1 MPIPQYSAVN
11 GPFVSPDGRLTF
23 AGNVFL
29 RELWL
34 RGGGSN
40 APSNDELLLSEYAD
54 AGIEETKATLF
65 ALADT
70 IAAAPIQTPH
80 AQRDDEDGQIS
91 ALREE
96 LAAALKRID
105 ALEQGFQ
112 L

>member
-1 MPIPQYSAVN
+1 MAVPQYSAVN
-11 GPFVSPDGRLTF
+11 GPFVNADGRLSF
-23 AGNVFL
+23 AASVFL
-29 RELWL
+29 REMWI
-34 RGGGSN
+34 RAGGAI

-70 IAAAPIQTPH
+70 VAVAPIPTQH
-80 AQRDDEDGQIS
+80 AQRDDGSGELS

-112 L
+112 S